1 MYVRHALI
9 EGLRPAAMGWFSQ
22 ENIFAMDVHAN
33 TPSPH
38 ANRFEYGTPPV
49 PNIYA
54 ALAGLQLIESIGV
67 DAIEQHLI
75 EITGAI
81 KDGARQR
88 GFRVVTPDSHG
99 ALIALRSHDVG
110 KLVGVLDS
118 SDIVT
123 SSRDNNLRISPHFYN
138 TPHDV
143 DCLMDCLIQNQHLL
157 DMTG

>member
-1 MYVRHALI
+1 M
-9 EGLRPAAMGWFSQ
+9 
-22 ENIFAMDVHAN
+22 
-33 TPSPH
+33 
-38 ANRFEYGTPPV
+38 
-49 PNIYA
+49 
-54 ALAGLQLIESIGV
+54 